1 MEKGAKK
8 IAFQD
13 AIFLQNGADLK
24 LEIAVKLGGK
34 FAYLEKWYQDAVK
47 Q

>member
-1 MEKGAKK
+1 LEKDAKK
-8 IAFQD
+8 IAYQD
-13 AIFLQNGADLK
+13 AIFLQNGTALK

-34 FAYLEKWYQDAVK
+34 FAYLEMWYQDAVK